1 MSSTQDVTGLLV
13 QWCQGNKEALD
24 RLVPVVYEELRRLA
38 RARLRSEREGHSL
51 QTSDLVH
58 EAFLRL
64 VGIDRMTLENRSHFF
79 AVASRLMRQI
89 LVDHARHRDAEK
101 RGGGATMVSL
111 GDASP
116 STSPTDIDILELDE
130 ALDALMALDPRLCRV
145 VELKYF
151 GGLTRKRLWRW
162 TCPRP
167 QSNATGRP
175 RRRGCTIACQCPAPS
190 RKKTRPPA

>member
-1 MSSTQDVTGLLV
+1 MTDPSSTQDVTGLLV
-13 QWCQGNKEALD
+13 QWRQGQKEALD

-38 RARLRSEREGHSL
+38 RVRLRSEREGHSL

-64 VGIDRMTLENRSHFF
+64 VGIDRMTLENRAHFF

-89 LVDHARHRDAEK
+89 LVDHARYRDAEK
-101 RGGGATMVSL
+101 RGGGVTMVSL

-116 STSPTDIDILELDE
+116 AASGTDIDILELDE
-130 ALDALMALDPRLCRV
+130 ALDALTALDPRLCRV

-151 GGLTRKRLWRW
+151 SGLTIEETALALEVSRATVERDWAAAKAWLYDRL
-162 TCPRP
+162 
-167 QSNATGRP
+167 SMS
-175 RRRGCTIACQCPAPS
+175 RR
-190 RKKTRPPA
+190 

>member
-1 MSSTQDVTGLLV
+1 MTDTSSTQDVTGLLV
-13 QWCQGNKEALD
+13 QWRQGQKEALD

-38 RARLRSEREGHSL
+38 RVRLRSEREGHSL

-64 VGIDRMTLENRSHFF
+64 VGLDRMTLENRSHFF

-89 LVDHARHRDAEK
+89 LVDHARHRDAGK
-101 RGGGATMVSL
+101 RGGGATLVSL

-116 STSPTDIDILELDE
+116 ATSPTDIDILELDQ

-151 GGLTRKRLWRW
+151 GGLTIEETALALEVSRATVERDWAAAKAWLYDRLSMS
-162 TCPRP
+162 RP
-167 QSNATGRP
+167 
-175 RRRGCTIACQCPAPS
+175 
-190 RKKTRPPA
+190 

>member
-1 MSSTQDVTGLLV
+1 MTDTSSTQDVTGLLV
-13 QWCQGNKEALD
+13 QWRQGQKEALD

-38 RARLRSEREGHSL
+38 RVRLRSEREGHSL

-116 STSPTDIDILELDE
+116 ATSPTDIDILELDE
-130 ALDALMALDPRLCRV
+130 ALDALTALDPRLCRV

-151 GGLTRKRLWRW
+151 GGLTIEETALALEVSRATVERDWAAAKAWLFDRLSM
-162 TCPRP
+162 PRP
-167 QSNATGRP
+167 
-175 RRRGCTIACQCPAPS
+175 
-190 RKKTRPPA
+190 

>member
-1 MSSTQDVTGLLV
+1 MTDPSSTQDVTGLLV
-13 QWCQGNKEALD
+13 QWRQGQKEALD

-38 RARLRSEREGHSL
+38 RVRLRSERDGHSL

-64 VGIDRMTLENRSHFF
+64 VGIDRMTLENRAHFF

-89 LVDHARHRDAEK
+89 LVDHARYRDAEK
-101 RGGGATMVSL
+101 RGGGVTMVSL

-116 STSPTDIDILELDE
+116 AASGTDIDILELDE
-130 ALDALMALDPRLCRV
+130 ALDALTALDPRLCRV

-151 GGLTRKRLWRW
+151 SGLTIEETALALEVSRATVERDWAAAKAWLYDRL
-162 TCPRP
+162 
-167 QSNATGRP
+167 SMS
-175 RRRGCTIACQCPAPS
+175 RR
-190 RKKTRPPA
+190 

>member
-1 MSSTQDVTGLLV
+1 MTHTSSTQDVTGLLV
-13 QWCQGNKEALD
+13 QWREGQKEALD

-64 VGIDRMTLENRSHFF
+64 VGIDRMTLENRAHFF

-89 LVDHARHRDAEK
+89 LVDHARHRDAKK
-101 RGGGATMVSL
+101 RGGGATMVNL
-111 GDASP
+111 GDAAP
-116 STSPTDIDILELDE
+116 ATSPNDIDILELDE
-130 ALDALMALDPRLCRV
+130 ALEALMALEPRLCRV

-151 GGLTRKRLWRW
+151 GGLTIEETALALEISAATVERDWAAAKAWLYDRLSMS
-162 TCPRP
+162 RP
-167 QSNATGRP
+167 
-175 RRRGCTIACQCPAPS
+175 
-190 RKKTRPPA
+190 

>member
-1 MSSTQDVTGLLV
+1 MTDTSSTQDVTGLLV
-13 QWCQGNKEALD
+13 QWRQGNKEALD
-24 RLVPVVYEELRRLA
+24 RLAPVVYEELRRLA
-38 RARLRSEREGHSL
+38 RSRLRSERDGHSL

-64 VGIDRMTLENRSHFF
+64 VGLDRMTLENRAHFF

-101 RGGGATMVSL
+101 RGGGATMVGL

-116 STSPTDIDILELDE
+116 IAPEPGVDILELDE
-130 ALDALMALDPRLCRV
+130 ALDALTALDPRLCRV

-151 GGLTRKRLWRW
+151 SGLTIEETALALEVSRATVERDWAAAKAWLYDRL
-162 TCPRP
+162 
-167 QSNATGRP
+167 SV
-175 RRRGCTIACQCPAPS
+175 S
-190 RKKTRPPA
+190 RS

>member
-1 MSSTQDVTGLLV
+1 MTDTSSTQDVTGLLV
-13 QWCQGNKEALD
+13 QWRQGQKEALD

-116 STSPTDIDILELDE
+116 ATSPTDIDILELDQ
-130 ALDALMALDPRLCRV
+130 ALDALTALDPRLCRV

-151 GGLTRKRLWRW
+151 GGLTIEETALALDVSRATVERDWAAAKAWLFDRL
-162 TCPRP
+162 
-167 QSNATGRP
+167 SM
-175 RRRGCTIACQCPAPS
+175 S
-190 RKKTRPPA
+190 RS